1 MTDQQK
7 LKQIIIDFEDN
18 KLNINDAIKAI
29 NTISN
34 EKITQHELLTYWNN
48 CSLDSFILKLTEKQI
63 DEWEE
68 INDVTAI
75 KMITEIID
83 NVDNDTIVDVNSS
96 ALEKRYRKP
105 SGTISNLV
113 FIDGIENPSTIL
125 YKLKKSDVIT
135 L

>member
-113 FIDGIENPSTIL
+113 FIDGIENPHTIL
-125 YKLKKSDVIT
+125 DKLKSDNVIT

>member
-48 CSLDSFILKLTEKQI
+48 SSLDSFILKLTEKQI